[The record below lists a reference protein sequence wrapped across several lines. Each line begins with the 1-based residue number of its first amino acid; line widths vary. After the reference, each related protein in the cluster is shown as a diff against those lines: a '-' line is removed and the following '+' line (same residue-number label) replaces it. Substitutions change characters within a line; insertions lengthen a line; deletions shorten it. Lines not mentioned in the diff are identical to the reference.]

1 MSNLRDSFFVR
12 ISDVSFCFMAYI
24 FFNLMAIMM
33 LIDLRVFLWTDQI
46 IWIIPPSQTRPH
58 IIQKKIHTL
67 KIVQILK
74 TEINLVGPVEI
85 KVQLGVWRKYCLGAG
100 ILEIG
105 VLRRHR
111 VNQMVQAFCLVFLVK
126 CWKNCQSDVK
136 RELNGIDFRMEKIS
150 RNLYSSLLNLAH
162 RN

>member
-1 MSNLRDSFFVR
+1 MRVYFSGFLNINKIFKYVKFAWLFSRSYKWRSFLFYGLHLLQ
-12 ISDVSFCFMAYI
+12 SYGYNDVNWLKI
-24 FFNLMAIMM
+24 
-33 LIDLRVFLWTDQI
+33 VFLTDQI

-126 CWKNCQSDVK
+126 CLKKVSERCK
-136 RELNGIDFRMEKIS
+136 TRIERYRF
-150 RNLYSSLLNLAH
+150 
-162 RN
+162 